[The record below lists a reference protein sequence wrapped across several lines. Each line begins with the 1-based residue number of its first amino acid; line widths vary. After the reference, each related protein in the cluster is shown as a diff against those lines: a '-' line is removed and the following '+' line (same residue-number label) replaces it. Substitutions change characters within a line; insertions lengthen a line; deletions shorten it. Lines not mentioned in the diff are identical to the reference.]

1 MAIINGNNL
10 NNVLNGT
17 PVADQIYGQA
27 GDDTLRGFA
36 GNDLLDGGTGV
47 DSLIGGLGDDTYYVT
62 AGDGV
67 TELAGAGTG
76 NDHVRSNA
84 NDFTLSANVERLTLE
99 GLRFVVESGV
109 VKLLPAGVNGTG
121 NALDNIIEGNSLANT
136 LSGLAGNDT
145 LRGFDGND
153 SLLGGSGDDFLD
165 GGNGNDSLN
174 GGIGNDSV
182 IGGAG
187 NDSLDGSVGN
197 DALNGGAGDDTIIGG
212 TGNDVIQGGTGAD
225 TLRGSSGNDVL
236 RAVDNLPG
244 NDGAVDRF
252 VFDTPLNA
260 ATNVDTIQRANFIQF
275 GAEAVDDEIVLE
287 NSVFTNL
294 VNGGGGNLG
303 TLNALQYFE
312 GAGITGNGLLS
323 AVGIYNDTTTG
334 RLYYNPTGFG
344 GGDSVLFAVVNN
356 AGVPG
361 GSASL
366 SAEEFTLV

>member
-1 MAIINGNNL
+1 M
-10 NNVLNGT
+10 
-17 PVADQIYGQA
+17 Q
-27 GDDTLRGFA
+27 
-36 GNDLLDGGTGV
+36 
-47 DSLIGGLGDDTYYVT
+47 
-62 AGDGV
+62 
-67 TELAGAGTG
+67 
-76 NDHVRSNA
+76 
-84 NDFTLSANVERLTLE
+84 
-99 GLRFVVESGV
+99 SGV

-136 LSGLAGNDT
+136 LSGLAGN
-145 LRGFDGND
+145 
-153 SLLGGSGDDFLD
+153 
-165 GGNGNDSLN
+165 
-174 GGIGNDSV
+174 
-182 IGGAG
+182 
-187 NDSLDGSVGN
+187 
-197 DALNGGAGDDTIIGG
+197 
-212 TGNDVIQGGTGAD
+212 D

-275 GAEAVDDEIVLE
+275 GAEGVDDEIVLE

-334 RLYYNPTGFG
+334 RLYYNATAFG
-344 GGDSVLFAVVNN
+344 AGDSVLFAVVNN

-366 SAEEFTLV
+366 SAEEFTLA